1 MNKKFSTLMALALVV
16 GSASAQNWQHLTS
29 NDLQGAY
36 RTYGTVNGS
45 ETVADNAAITKE
57 DAGTYTLATQGTF
70 DKLINFIDDTKWYQ
84 LEVGQDGKIFS
95 GANGTFVLI
104 QERDTETGKVYLRAM
119 PKATAEKNGAK
130 LNASLW
136 KIEYTKNDGVSGGY
150 FRYINKETNL
160 AITFDHTLIKNAEVS
175 ELRAG
180 VNDWSWYTVNKNSAK
195 FGLERVYSYLHNQAD
210 GEVMYLAFANN
221 ATNKDAVLSTLNT
234 NGFEYAT
241 SAGYLVQAKVIKA
254 DAVGTGLANIAAEAL
269 QLRPVVA
276 MPFFM
281 NAKQFNTRMDAD
293 QRMNDKDFTF
303 KLAPDNLI
311 GAEAFAGTFSAE
323 ENIYELTDGSFENEG
338 DADLKAITNGFN
350 LSFKRGTEG
359 YLRPALE
366 RYEEKNIKPSASPS
380 VKFEVAPK
388 EATTANSYLKAR
400 HYFRATYFPTND
412 SIVIEPLNAA
422 VQSDKEWDQG
432 TAWTASACCTSFY
445 VNDFTKANTL
455 VNKYDGWT
463 SKTVSITA
471 AEINGLGKVITVA
484 KDGKN
489 EFKVKTTINRPFAY
503 LQRATKENGLYFI
516 ELGNAKAN
524 GRYRA
529 QGMKLVANMAGELMY
544 DTQAENQDYGTMPAT
559 MWMVEQLGCK
569 DMNYYG
575 TDTAKYVKITNRE
588 YPIVA
593 FVGQLYSTDGK
604 NYRFINRSADYN
616 WTFDAS
622 KLGMFDTKFFSVNDT
637 LWFTPVTEAEHPAAY
652 EKEHGYKRFS
662 ADELNDGIENNYNIK
677 LNNFLNDNLYLQA
690 AKDMGYVASL
700 EDAKDAVAFEIA
712 QATYET
718 TGGVVTNDYS
728 SALKKVDGTDL
739 LPKLYREAYII
750 KVKDKNLIDNDRLYM
765 ASVKG
770 NDGRYYYRAV
780 KKSDLNDNTVK
791 LAYFYLKADQ
801 VRFDADKNVT
811 DTCYVLVD
819 IKEPGVEKLKSDNGW
834 MKVAVESGNT
844 MGVLRDNDLNDR
856 PNEVSNA
863 FYLPDAIVRK
873 QYIDLN
879 ADYAMPLNNT
889 IKIWRKAGNSNEYLF
904 EDNADASGVQSTTG
918 QKISKTLGYLGIENK
933 GVTAEAAAI
942 YVDEVLASKDTHM
955 PQYLLGVAVD
965 SIPNG
970 VACDENQKHGYWKTA
985 AEADKT
991 DCHYANYQGYTA
1003 GRFLVNLN
1011 DSIEYDNSHA
1021 MLGDASSYK
1030 YQGLTRLAFVE
1041 GVHVVTTTG
1050 EYLYIVKRGK
1060 TLKEAMTVKDN
1071 SGVSDESYIKKGFVL
1086 SWSKLAEI
1094 ADKHDLKKTTH
1105 SNYAFSLRKV
1115 TDKDDETSAASEGFL
1130 LESND
1135 AENSASVGG
1144 FKGAW
1149 VNVVN
1154 GVPVLAQ
1161 NSTKTED
1168 HESAEGNIQELINQ
1182 AQVFHF
1188 GETDEEATAN
1198 EGIEAASTITV
1209 VATNGAVIVK
1219 GAEGKAV
1226 TITNVL
1232 GQTIAN
1238 TVIASSEATI
1248 SAPAG
1253 VVVVAV
1259 EGEAAVKAIVK

>member
-16 GSASAQNWQHLTS
+16 GSASAQNWQHPTS
-29 NDLQGAY
+29 SDLQGAY

-45 ETVADNAAITKE
+45 EAPADNNAIKSVANSTF
-57 DAGTYTLATQGTF
+57 TLATEGTF
-70 DKLINFIDDTKWYQ
+70 DKLINFIDDTQWYQ
-84 LEVGQDGKIFS
+84 LEVGIDGEVFS
-95 GANGTFVLI
+95 GQNGTFVLI
-104 QERDTETGKVYLRAM
+104 QERDTETGNVYLRAL
-119 PKATAEKNGAK
+119 PKSVAEKNGAK

-160 AITFDHTLIKNAEVS
+160 AITFDHTQINNAEVS

-180 VNDWSWYTVNKNSAK
+180 VNDWSWYTVNKNAK
-195 FGLERVYSYLHNQAD
+195 KFDLERVYSYLHNQAD
-210 GEVMYLAFANN
+210 GEVMYLAFAND
-221 ATNKDAVLSTLNT
+221 ATNKSAVLSTLAT
-234 NGFEYAT
+234 NGFKYAA
-241 SAGYLVQAKVIKA
+241 SAGYMVQAKVIKA
-254 DAVGTGLANIAAEAL
+254 DAAGTGLENIANEAL

-281 NAKQFNTRMDAD
+281 TAAQFNTRMDAD
-293 QRMNDKDFTF
+293 DKMNDKNFTF
-303 KLAPDNLI
+303 KLSPDNLI
-311 GAEAFAGTFSAE
+311 GADVFAGTFRAE
-323 ENIYELTDGSFENEG
+323 ENIYELADASFTNEG
-338 DADLKAITNGFN
+338 DVALGAITNGFK
-350 LSFKRGTEG
+350 LSFKKGEG
-359 YLRPALE
+359 YLRPALK
-366 RYEEKNIKPSASPS
+366 RYEEGTIQPSVSPS
-380 VKFEVAPK
+380 VMFEVAPK
-388 EATTANSYLKAR
+388 EAATANPYLKAR

-422 VQSDKEWDQG
+422 VQSDKEWDAK

-445 VNDFTKANTL
+445 VNDYTKANTL
-455 VNKYDGWT
+455 VNDYEGWT

-471 AEINGLGKVITVA
+471 AEINGKGKVITVA
-484 KDGKN
+484 KDGRN

-516 ELGNAKAN
+516 QLGNAEAN

-529 QGMKLVANMAGELMY
+529 QGMNLVANMAGKLMY

-569 DMNYYG
+569 DMKEYG
-575 TDTAKYVKITNRE
+575 TDTAKYVRITNRE
-588 YPIVA
+588 YPIVT
-593 FVGQLYSTDGK
+593 FEGQLYSTDGK
-604 NYRFINRSADYN
+604 NYRFINRSANYDWLFN
-616 WTFDAS
+616 AS
-622 KLGMFDTKFFSVNDT
+622 NLGMFGTESFSVNDT
-637 LWFTPVTEAEHPAAY
+637 LWFAPVTEAAHPGAY
-652 EKEHGYKRFS
+652 EKEHGYKRFTT
-662 ADELNDGIENNYNIK
+662 DELNDGIENNYNIK

-700 EDAKDAVAFEIA
+700 EDAKEAVAFEIA
-712 QATYET
+712 HATYET
-718 TGGVVTNDYS
+718 NGGVVTNAYS
-728 SALKKVDGTDL
+728 NALTKVDGGDI
-739 LPKLYREAYII
+739 LPLLYREAYII

-780 KKSDLNDNTVK
+780 KKSDLNDNTIK

-801 VRFDADKNVT
+801 VRFDAEKNVT

-819 IKEPGVEKLKSDNGW
+819 IKEPGNKDLLTDNGW

-844 MGVLRDNDLNDR
+844 MGVLRDNDLDDR

-863 FYLPDAIVRK
+863 FYMPDAIVRK
-873 QYIDLN
+873 QYIDLK

-889 IKIWRKAGNSNEYLF
+889 IKIWRTAGNSYEYMF

-933 GVTAEAAAI
+933 GVTAEAPAV
-942 YVDEVLASKDTHM
+942 YVDEVLASSNTHM
-955 PQYLLGVAVD
+955 PQYLLGVGVD

-970 VACDENQKHGYWKTA
+970 VACDENQKHGYWATA

-1011 DSIEYDNSHA
+1011 DSIAYDESHS
-1021 MLGDASSYK
+1021 MLGDASVYK

-1041 GVHVVTTTG
+1041 GVHVSTAAG

-1060 TLKEAMTVKDN
+1060 SLKEAMIVKDN
-1071 SGVSDESYIKKGFVL
+1071 SGVSDNSYIKKGFVL
-1086 SWSKLAEI
+1086 SWTKLAEI
-1094 ADKHDLKKTTH
+1094 ADKHNLIKTKH

-1115 TDKDDETSAASEGFL
+1115 TDKDEETSASSEGFL

-1135 AENSASVGG
+1135 AKNSASVGG
-1144 FKGAW
+1144 FRGAW

-1161 NSTKTED
+1161 NSTATED
-1168 HESAEGNIQELINQ
+1168 HEEEEGNIQELINQ
-1182 AQVFHF
+1182 AQIFHF

-1198 EGIEAASTITV
+1198 EGIEAASTVSV

-1219 GAEGKAV
+1219 GAEGKTV

-1238 TVIASSEATI
+1238 TVVTSSEATI